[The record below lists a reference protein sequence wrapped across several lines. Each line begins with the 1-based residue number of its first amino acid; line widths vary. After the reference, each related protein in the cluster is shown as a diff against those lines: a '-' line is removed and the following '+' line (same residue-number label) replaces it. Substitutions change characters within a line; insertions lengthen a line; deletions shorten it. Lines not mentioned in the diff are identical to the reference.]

1 MTTTVLPKLAE
12 TVPVIFRPRPG
23 QFRGICFRPDGGDED
38 GEDDKDEDD
47 EDEEDEDK
55 DAEDKK
61 AKKKSEGKKEG
72 VLIELSSAK
81 LKAKLANAR
90 GQERKTLFE
99 ELGVTDAEELKAL
112 LTKLKD
118 LETAQMSEVD
128 KAKADAKDAQ
138 AKLKALQ
145 DVADRD
151 AAERKQAA
159 EERKFERWARK
170 AGVSDDEDFEDIVL
184 PKMRKFAAKE
194 LSGDGDLSAEDFEEF
209 FAELKTKKPSLFEV
223 RQEDA
228 NSGPQKKQPGKH
240 GVKPLPAKPV
250 KDMTPVEYKQYK
262 LSMGIVV

>member
-1 MTTTVLPKLAE
+1 MTTTVLPDFAK

-23 QFRGICFRPDGGDED
+23 QFRGICFEANDDEGTGEDGGDDEEEEEED
-38 GEDDKDEDD
+38 GAD
-47 EDEEDEDK
+47 
-55 DAEDKK
+55 DKK
-61 AKKKSEGKKEG
+61 AKKKPEGKKEG

-99 ELGVTDAEELKAL
+99 ELGVKDAEELKTL
-112 LTKLKD
+112 LAKLKD
-118 LETAQMSEVD
+118 LETAQMSEVG
-128 KAKADAKDAQ
+128 KAKAEAKDAA

-170 AGVSDDEDFEDIVL
+170 AGIGDDEDFEDIVL
-184 PKMRKFAAKE
+184 PKMRKFASSE
-194 LSGDGDLSAEDFEEF
+194 LSDTDDVSADDFKEF

-228 NSGPQKKQPGKH
+228 NSGPQKKEPGKH

-250 KDMTPVEYKQYK
+250 KDMTPAEYKQYK